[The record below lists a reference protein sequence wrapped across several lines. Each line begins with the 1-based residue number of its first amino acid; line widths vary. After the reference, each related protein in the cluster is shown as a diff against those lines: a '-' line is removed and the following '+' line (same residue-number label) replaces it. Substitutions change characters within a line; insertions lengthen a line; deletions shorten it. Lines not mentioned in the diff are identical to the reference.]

1 MGHSYAITDSTSEDG
16 ITTRTYTC
24 TSCGDSYT
32 QELGDQYE
40 EVVSYVEYLFEQYQ
54 PYMWWVLLATAG
66 IWSIVMGVF
75 YAIAHKNEDRG
86 KTKKMIVNY
95 IVGLV
100 IIFVILVACPYLVS
114 GIAALVT

>member
-1 MGHSYAITDSTSEDG
+1 
-16 ITTRTYTC
+16 
-24 TSCGDSYT
+24 
-32 QELGDQYE
+32 
-40 EVVSYVEYLFEQYQ
+40 
-54 PYMWWVLLATAG
+54 
-66 IWSIVMGVF
+66 MGVF